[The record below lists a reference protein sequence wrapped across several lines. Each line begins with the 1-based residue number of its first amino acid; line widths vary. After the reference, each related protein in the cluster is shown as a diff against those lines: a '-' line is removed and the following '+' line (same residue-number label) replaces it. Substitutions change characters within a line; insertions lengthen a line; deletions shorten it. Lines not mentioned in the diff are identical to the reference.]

1 MFVWDGKCN
10 TFKMKCFSKFFF
22 LNIFD
27 NVFFFSSNSNTLQIK
42 KPFFFT
48 GTKTVGLS
56 LSASYDPNIDVP
68 DPQKSERAYLKIDRK
83 RRAARRAARRAERV
97 ESVLS
102 VPGTMEEYQEFYE
115 ELNDISSEGLTREQQ
130 LARLA
135 CTIEEAKTQNAARS
149 SSSSSSSTS
158 SSSSSSSSS
167 RRTTNNGGSEEEE
180 EDEHAGVTS
189 AIGNIQGCEAGA
201 IANVVAARQ
210 FLDSTPQEREAD
222 VEHFAIVL
230 GYEATVGTCSLL
242 VLLVLPLLLSYNGQ
256 NQHFLFIPF

>member
-1 MFVWDGKCN
+1 LYFLGHRLCICWVSSLAFNFLFSGDKTNHVILPRHPTDEEIAQKCPSAASGLLEVTNDIFNNMFVWDGKCN

-135 CTIEEAKTQNAARS
+135 CTIEEAKTQNAA
-149 SSSSSSSTS
+149 
-158 SSSSSSSSS
+158 
-167 RRTTNNGGSEEEE
+167 
-180 EDEHAGVTS
+180 
-189 AIGNIQGCEAGA
+189 
-201 IANVVAARQ
+201 
-210 FLDSTPQEREAD
+210 
-222 VEHFAIVL
+222 
-230 GYEATVGTCSLL
+230 
-242 VLLVLPLLLSYNGQ
+242 
-256 NQHFLFIPF
+256 